1 VVPVDLTDLE
11 QVVGQYTT
19 QHNLI
24 VAAGPLSGAMLARL
38 LFKKNKLV
46 TGAVVAGSAWLA
58 IHALSGPSLKLMKEQ
73 FGYLASL
80 LGG

>member
-11 QVVGQYTT
+11 RVVGQYSQ
-19 QHNLI
+19 QHNVI
-24 VAAGPLSGAMLARL
+24 VAAGPLTGATLARI

-46 TGAVVAGSAWLA
+46 TMAVVAGGAWLG
-58 IHALSGPSLKLMKEQ
+58 IQALSGPYLKLMREQ
-73 FGYLASL
+73 FGYLTSL

>member
-1 VVPVDLTDLE
+1 MVPVDLRDLE
-11 QVVGQYTT
+11 YVVGKYNE

-24 VAAGPLSGAMLARL
+24 VAAGPLTGATLARI

-58 IHALSGPSLKLMKEQ
+58 IQTLAGPSLKLMQEQ

>member
-11 QVVGQYTT
+11 RVVGKYSE

-24 VAAGPLSGAMLARL
+24 LAAGPLTGATIARI

-46 TGAVVAGSAWLA
+46 TFAVVAGSGWLA
-58 IHALSGPSLKLMKEQ
+58 IQALSGPSLKLMREQ

>member
-1 VVPVDLTDLE
+1 VVPVDLTELE
-11 QVVGQYTT
+11 HVVGKFSE

-24 VAAGPLSGAMLARL
+24 VAAGPLTGAGLARI
-38 LFKKNKLV
+38 LFRKNKAV
-46 TGAVVAGSAWLA
+46 TMAVVAGSAWLA
-58 IHALSGPSLKLMKEQ
+58 IQELSGPSLKLMQEQ